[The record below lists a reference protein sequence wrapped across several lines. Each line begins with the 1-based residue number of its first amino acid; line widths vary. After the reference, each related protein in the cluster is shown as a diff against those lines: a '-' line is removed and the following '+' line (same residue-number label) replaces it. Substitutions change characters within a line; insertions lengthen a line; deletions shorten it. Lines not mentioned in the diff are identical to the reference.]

1 MREYFVK
8 ALATVSFLIA
18 TMIVTTGHA
27 QGQSLAHP
35 IRARIPFDF
44 IVANKTLVAGE
55 YFIQRAQPYSGDGMV
70 SVRSADGR
78 TKLIRLSNSVQTLDP
93 KAQVTLVFHRYGN
106 QHFLAQVWPAG
117 ATIGRQLP
125 KSRTERELERQVRD
139 AGRIG
144 RKTTPVVETVNIIAD
159 GR

>member
-55 YFIQRAQPYSGDGMV
+55 YFFQRAQSSGDVMLLV
-70 SVRSADGR
+70 SSADGR
-78 TKLIRLSNSVQTLDP
+78 IKLIRLSNAVQSLDP

-117 ATIGRQLP
+117 ATTGRQLP
-125 KSRTERELERQVRD
+125 PSRTERELERQARD